1 MTIMDGNAVLNEI
14 IGKWWMVMMLVYFI
28 LNTIFPDSKI
38 LKAIGEG
45 FSKMFPVF
53 RKKGE

>member
-1 MTIMDGNAVLNEI
+1 MIDGNAFINEVV
-14 IGKWWMVMMLVYFI
+14 GKNWMLLLLAYNIFVVV
-28 LNTIFPDSKI
+28 FPDSKI

-53 RKKGE
+53 KKKE